1 MEKTKKTLSKQIEYP
16 WEVISAEKETKF
28 SNRQKVV
35 SKKLQKA
42 SFDFI
47 HEKFTEEEDEN
58 CSVEAVRKAEQ
69 TVGQTVVFG
78 RKYIQKQRIKR
89 EYAKLH
95 YQKRLD
101 NTFIK
106 IKKET

>member
-1 MEKTKKTLSKQIEYP
+1 MEKTKKTLSKQTEYP

-78 RKYIQKQRIKR
+78 RKYIQK
-89 EYAKLH
+89 
-95 YQKRLD
+95 
-101 NTFIK
+101 
-106 IKKET
+106 